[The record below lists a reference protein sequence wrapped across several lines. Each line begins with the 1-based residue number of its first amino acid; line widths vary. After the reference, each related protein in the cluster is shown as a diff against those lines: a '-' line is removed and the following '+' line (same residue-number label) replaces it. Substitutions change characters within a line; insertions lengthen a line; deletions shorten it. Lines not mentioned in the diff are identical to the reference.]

1 MNSKIQEIGVKTL
14 ILNIEILLLEGIILQ
29 NTLSLETKLKQ
40 MNFVVV
46 NVLYHLNVIYFFK
59 NLFDTEHK
67 QG

>member
-14 ILNIEILLLEGIILQ
+14 ILNIEILILEGIILQ

-59 NLFDTEHK
+59 EFI
-67 QG
+67 